1 MTLAVFRPC
10 GQRET
15 APSGHGA
22 DLDRF
27 EALFAFDQL
36 AQDDE
41 LVAAGD
47 EFLLD
52 QKFFGF
58 GEGLFR
64 VGGEIELEGV
74 GVPIQRLVALSRSRT
89 GKPCLEIC
97 DSSLK
102 SSLPIKLRRS
112 TFGTVGCSGPDAE

>member
-1 MTLAVFRPC
+1 MGEIFH
-10 GQRET
+10 QRET

-41 LVAAGD
+41 LLAAGD

-58 GEGLFR
+58 GEGLLR
-64 VGGEIELEGV
+64 VGGKIEVEGV
-74 GVPIQRLVALSRSRT
+74 GIPIQRLVALSRSRT

-102 SSLPIKLRRS
+102 SSLPIKLRGS